1 MEAHDGV
8 HGAPVLAAGHLGLL
22 QCGGEARCGGDLED
36 LGHDGAADLVVDA
49 HGHLAAAALQARG
62 EGAQEQDDDVVQRD
76 RRGRQGDHARPAGHA
91 DGGAEPDG
99 GGGGQASDG
108 VVVDEDDPGAQ
119 KADTGDDLRGHTA
132 GVHRDIRAGDRGEAV
147 GGHQGEQA
155 RAQSHQDMRLDTG
168 VLVAQVALGAQR
180 HAQDE
185 GGEHRD
191 DLNPHVVQAEQRVH
205 TGSLPCRHR
214 ACPAGS
220 RRPPASPLPAQ
231 RRF

>member
-8 HGAPVLAAGHLGLL
+8 HGAPVLAASHLGLL
-22 QCGGEARCGGDLED
+22 QGGGEARCGGDLED

-62 EGAQEQDDDVVQRD
+62 EGPQEQDDDVVQRD

-99 GGGGQASDG
+99 RGGGQTPDG
-108 VVVDEDDPGAQ
+108 VVVDEDDPGTQ
-119 KADTGDDLRGHTA
+119 EADTGDDLRGHAA
-132 GVHRDIRAGDRGEAV
+132 GVHCNIRAGDRGEAV

-155 RAQSHQDMRLDTG
+155 RAQSHQDVRLDAG

-180 HAQDE
+180 
-185 GGEHRD
+185 
-191 DLNPHVVQAEQRVH
+191 
-205 TGSLPCRHR
+205 
-214 ACPAGS
+214 
-220 RRPPASPLPAQ
+220 
-231 RRF
+231 